1 MSSSSLNSGFRF
13 RKHSKDAVFR
23 GFMTGSVTAMSG
35 FSAHVLLQTMALLDL
50 YQWGNGQSWARL
62 FLDVWSSLEFATAI
76 IEVGVLSIAGGLVVG
91 GAVGLSIWRATPR
104 TKPFQQPNPTDPELF
119 YDRKAEQ
126 ALCAAFKKDGGT
138 SEGDPLYIAPY
149 VPVSGLA
156 DLKNFLLCGIAGSGK
171 TNIIRPIV
179 SQVIDRGDL
188 VVLHCT
194 KGDVTKSFRTQDV
207 ILVSPTHRDGWAWNM
222 AEDIIGRDDVLEFS
236 AMVIPKSDQPFF
248 SDTARLVFEDI
259 VISVAQDLQDTWDA
273 RLLLERVLSDTNDIM
288 DRIGALDLSASP
300 LIKANAP
307 DAESRTVESIMATM
321 ISGAMKTLKPMAFA
335 WSDTPPEKTFS
346 VRRVFS
352 SDWTGPK
359 ILIVQSDPRHK
370 VLSENL
376 CGGLVRRI
384 CAHVTSSA
392 ANLGERRVS
401 MVLDEFN
408 SIGPIEGFAKA
419 LSVAREK
426 KLMVLV
432 SLQSLQQ
439 LYTLYGE
446 GALEILD
453 LLQIKI
459 YGRQGDGLSAK
470 KISDSMGKRA
480 IETTVP
486 NRLPKSDDK
495 RTHVSKSQDLVLFSQ
510 SQFEGELGNFYPGT
524 PNEIIAGLVTYAG
537 NAYRIDWPPTKWE
550 AQSEGYV
557 PAKWTQIVPPP
568 SE

>member
-1 MSSSSLNSGFRF
+1 MSSSSTNSGFRF
-13 RKHSKDAVFR
+13 RRHRQSAIIGAVFV
-23 GFMTGSVTAMSG
+23 GSITALSG
-35 FSAHVLLQTMALLDL
+35 YFAHVVLQTIALLNL
-50 YQWGNGQSWARL
+50 YRWGNSQSLTIL
-62 FLDVWSSLEFATAI
+62 FWDVWSSLEFSTAL
-76 IEVGVLSIAGGLVVG
+76 IEVGELSLSGGLVVG
-91 GAVGLSIWRATPR
+91 AAVGFAIWRSTPR

-119 YDRKAEQ
+119 YDRKAEYE
-126 ALCAAFKKDGGT
+126 LSAAFKKGGGKT
-138 SEGDPLYIAPY
+138 HGDPIYVAPY

-156 DLKNFLLCGIAGSGK
+156 DLKNFLVCGIAGSGK
-171 TNIIRPIV
+171 TNIIRPII
-179 SQVIDRGDL
+179 SQLIDRGDL

-194 KGDVTKSFRTQDV
+194 KGDVTKSFRTEDI

-222 AEDIIGRDDVLEFS
+222 AEDIVGRDDVLEFS

-259 VISVAQDLQDTWDA
+259 VISVAQDFPRKWDA
-273 RLLLERVLSDTNDIM
+273 RLLLERVLSDTNAIM
-288 DRIGALDLSASP
+288 DRIGTLDLSASP
-300 LIKANAP
+300 LIKASAP

-321 ISGAMKTLKPMAFA
+321 ISGAMTTLKPIAFA

-352 SDWTGPK
+352 SKWNGPK
-359 ILIVQSDPRHK
+359 IMIVQTDPRHK

-376 CGGLVRRI
+376 CGGLIRRI
-384 CAHVTSSA
+384 CAHVTSPA
-392 ANLGERRVS
+392 AELGKRRLS

-419 LSVAREK
+419 LSVARGK

-439 LYTLYGE
+439 LYSLYGD

-459 YGRQGDGLSAK
+459 YGRQGDGISAK

-495 RTHVSKSQDLVLFSQ
+495 RTHVSKTQDLVLFSQ
-510 SQFEGELGNFYPGT
+510 SQFEGELGNFYPGA
-524 PNEIIAGLVTYAG
+524 PNEVIAGLVTYAG

-550 AQSEGYV
+550 AQSVGYV
-557 PAKWTQIVPPP
+557 PAKWTQIVLPP